1 MKIKHQPTTCKT
13 EKTGIRF
20 KQLYLLLECLLLESF
35 AKKVGKTYDYVDVSS

>member
-20 KQLYLLLECLLLESF
+20 KQLYISLESF
-35 AKKVGKTYDYVDVSS
+35 AQKVGKTYDYVDVSS